1 MTMTMYTPVVLNLLT
16 ALGLGVMIGIE
27 RQWRQ
32 RAAGLRTN
40 ALVSLGSAA
49 FVALATLVEGENSP
63 TRIAAQVAS
72 GIGFLGAGVI
82 IHEGTGVR
90 GLNTAATLWGAASV
104 GVLAGSGYLGA
115 ATITAVLVL
124 ISNILLRPIA
134 SRIDQLS
141 EGANELE
148 RVYRLRFSC
157 HQEREQHL
165 RALMIQLLSDTPLI
179 LRGLHS
185 EHSEGGARARVE
197 ATLIANT
204 PAHGILEE
212 LVARLSLEPG
222 VFAVSWEAELGHE

>member
-49 FVALATLVEGENSP
+49 FVALTTLVEGENSP

-82 IHEGTGVR
+82 IREGAGVR

-104 GVLAGSGYLGA
+104 GVLAGSGYLIA
-115 ATITAVLVL
+115 ATIAALLVL

-134 SRIDQLS
+134 RRIDQIG

-148 RVYRLRFSC
+148 RVYHLRLLC
-157 HQEREQHL
+157 LPDNELHL
-165 RALMIQLLSDTPLI
+165 RALMVQILSASPLI

-185 EHSEGGARARVE
+185 EDIEGGARVRVE
-197 ATLIANT
+197 AELIANT
-204 PAHGILEE
+204 PAHSTLEE
-212 LVARLSLEPG
+212 VVARLSLESG
-222 VFAVSWEAELGHE
+222 VSAVSWEAEINQE